1 MTSKDKTGAS
11 DGAREHYAARKKSH
25 DVFISGT
32 RPDVDDLL
40 SGAPFM
46 GGDIRID
53 ARSWCQHM
61 LSNAGDLRSYQSM
74 VKAAG
79 CSVNFGRAL
88 RALRDSVSLQT
99 IKPVEQAAR
108 SVQDDDAV
116 TRMLVYRA
124 CLRDE
129 AARNELSKIAASQQY
144 GDSGFTQAQR
154 YAVSIGLVHSYSR
167 QSMFEYHS
175 RGRHWIASQ
184 AAVLEDIRLAAAEA
198 EAAAKAK
205 VAEPADRGR
214 LEVLAAV
221 RGVDPD
227 DEDFIR
233 AVMEVRAEFWSPNVR
248 EIVVVPAF
256 PEGGTG
262 HRKDLQKGW
271 AGMDGQPLPVVL
283 RGDVASHRR
292 SLVERWPH
300 AADVIDVVL
309 GDLAVREEVKFR
321 PTLFVGPPGS
331 GKSSLA
337 RAICDQIGLPSDLY
351 NLAGI
356 ADSSLVGTSAQ
367 WSTAREC
374 VPLQV
379 IKRSKSAS
387 VGVIWDEV
395 EKASTGSQN
404 GSPLDAMLPLLEAD
418 QAKRFRDLAL
428 EAEVDLSFVSHF
440 GTANTIDGIP
450 APLRDRMRI
459 LVMPE
464 PTWEHLGT
472 LSRQIVQRIAR
483 ERGVDARWFADLAE
497 DEMDLVRQ
505 AWPGGSIRQ
514 LTRIVTTLIDG
525 RDHLIGRC

>member
-1 MTSKDKTGAS
+1 MS
-11 DGAREHYAARKKSH
+11 D
-25 DVFISGT
+25 
-32 RPDVDDLL
+32 
-40 SGAPFM
+40 
-46 GGDIRID
+46 DIRID
-53 ARSWCQHM
+53 ARSWCEHM
-61 LSNAGDLRSYQSM
+61 LSNAADLRAYQSM
-74 VKAAG
+74 VRAAG
-79 CSVNFGRAL
+79 CAVNFGRAL
-88 RALRDSVSLQT
+88 RALRASVSLQT
-99 IKPVEQAAR
+99 IKPVELAAR

-116 TRMLVYRA
+116 TRMLVYRS

-129 AARNELSKIAASQQY
+129 QARRELSLIA
-144 GDSGFTQAQR
+144 GDEHYRDSAFTQAQR
-154 YAVSIGLVHSYSR
+154 HCVALGLLHSYSR
-167 QSMFEYHS
+167 PSMRDYHAW
-175 RGRHWIASQ
+175 GRDWLSKR
-184 AAVLEDIRLAAAEA
+184 AAALEDLRLAAVEA
-198 EAAAKAK
+198 ETAAKAK
-205 VAEPADRGR
+205 VAEPVDQSR

-221 RGVDPD
+221 RGVDPA

-233 AVMEVRAEFWSPNVR
+233 AVLEDRVEFWSPNVR

-256 PEGGTG
+256 PEGGTS

-271 AGMDGQPLPVVL
+271 AGMDGQALPVVL
-283 RGDVASHRR
+283 RGDVAAHREA
-292 SLVERWPH
+292 LVDRWPH

-309 GDLAVREEVKFR
+309 GDLALREEVKFR

-337 RAICDQIGLPSDLY
+337 RAICDQIGLPNDLY
-351 NLAGI
+351 NLAGM

-379 IKRSKSAS
+379 IKRAKSAS
-387 VGVIWDEV
+387 VAVVWDEV

-428 EAEVDLSFVSHF
+428 EAEVNLSFVSHF
-440 GTANTIDGIP
+440 ATANSLDGIP

-464 PTWEHLGT
+464 PTWAHLGV
-472 LSRQIVQRIAR
+472 LSRQIVDRIAR
-483 ERGVDARWFADLAE
+483 ERGVDRRWFADLAE

-505 AWPGGSIRQ
+505 AWPGGSLRQ
-514 LTRIVTTLIDG
+514 LTRIITTLVDG
-525 RDHLIGRC
+525 RELIMGRC

>member
-1 MTSKDKTGAS
+1 
-11 DGAREHYAARKKSH
+11 
-25 DVFISGT
+25 
-32 RPDVDDLL
+32 
-40 SGAPFM
+40 M
-46 GGDIRID
+46 GY
-53 ARSWCQHM
+53 RS
-61 LSNAGDLRSYQSM
+61 
-74 VKAAG
+74 
-79 CSVNFGRAL
+79 
-88 RALRDSVSLQT
+88 
-99 IKPVEQAAR
+99 
-108 SVQDDDAV
+108 
-116 TRMLVYRA
+116 

-129 AARNELSKIAASQQY
+129 EARRELSLIAASQQY

-154 YAVSIGLVHSYSR
+154 YAVSIGLAHSYSR
-167 QSMFEYHS
+167 PSMHDYHA

-184 AAVLEDIRLAAAEA
+184 AAVLEDIRLAAVEA
-198 EAAAKAK
+198 ETAAKAK
-205 VAEPADRGR
+205 VAEPVDQTR

-227 DEDFIR
+227 DKDFIR
-233 AVMEVRAEFWSPNVR
+233 AVLEDRAEFWSPNDR
-248 EIVVVPAF
+248 EVVVVPTF
-256 PEGGTG
+256 PEGGSG
-262 HRKDLQKGW
+262 HRKDIQKSW
-271 AGMDGQPLPVVL
+271 QGMDGQPLPVVL

-309 GDLAVREEVKFR
+309 SDLAAREEVKFR
-321 PTLFVGPPGS
+321 PTLFVGAPGS

-337 RAICDQIGLPSDLY
+337 RAICDQIGLPNDLY

-379 IKRSKSAS
+379 IKRAKSAS
-387 VGVIWDEV
+387 VAVVWDEV
-395 EKASTGSQN
+395 EKATTGSNN
-404 GSPLDAMLPLLEAD
+404 GSPLDALLPLLEAD

-440 GTANTIDGIP
+440 GTANSIDGIP

-464 PTWEHLGT
+464 PTWQHLGT
-472 LSRQIVQRIAR
+472 LSSQIVQRIAK
-483 ERGVDARWFADLAE
+483 ERGVDARWFAPLAE
-497 DEMDLVRQ
+497 DELDLIRQ

-514 LTRIVTTLIDG
+514 LTRIVTTIIDG
-525 RDHLIGRC
+525 RELIMGRC